1 MRRKH
6 LSAVTL
12 TDIQKRKIREEITAF
27 YLDVRGTELGM
38 IEQEQLVD
46 LFTET
51 LAPIVY
57 DKALDD
63 VKQWYSRQQENMES
77 DYYLLYKGIGK

>member
-12 TDIQKRKIREEITAF
+12 TDSQKRKIREEIAAF
-27 YLDVRGTELGM
+27 YLDVRGEEMGI
-38 IEQEQLVD
+38 IEQEQIVD

-77 DYYLLYKGIGK
+77 DYYLLYKKIGK